1 MHAVAIAL
9 SLCGVFGFYSS
20 SSKGQTGGP
29 EPKDLSIGT
38 ASRRQN
44 PHLPG
49 ASCGTDTKA
58 QKLLGKAR
66 GGPPTPR
73 GP

>member
-1 MHAVAIAL
+1 MHAVAIC
-9 SLCGVFGFYSS
+9 SLCGVSGFIR

-44 PHLPG
+44 RIHE
-49 ASCGTDTKA
+49 ASCCTDTKA